1 MKQKF
6 NNGEMVNM
14 GKFIGILGIVVFLLI
29 AYLLSSDRKKID
41 WKLVGIGLSL
51 QGIFALLVL
60 KVPLGQKFFAFL
72 SKIID
77 KLLAFTVEGSSF
89 VFGNLMDTNSFGFI
103 FAFNVLPT
111 IIFFSALMGILY
123 HLGIMQFII
132 SIISKGLA
140 KLLGTSGAETTSA
153 VSNIFLSQNEAP
165 LIIKPYISKM
175 TKSELF
181 AVMVGGMATV
191 AGSVMA
197 GYVAMGVSASH
208 LLAASV
214 MAAPAGLVI
223 AKILIPETEEP
234 VTKGDF
240 KLETEKTATNII
252 EAASNGAIEGIQI
265 AINVGGLL
273 IAFVALIALVNYVLG
288 FVGGFFG
295 ADFLSLNW
303 IFGKLFSPIAFLMGI
318 PTQDISAAGN
328 LLGQKVVLNE
338 FVAYSNLS
346 PLIASKSLSPKTIVI
361 LTYALCGFANF
372 SSIAIQIGS
381 IGSLAPDRRK
391 DIAKLGMRAVLA
403 GSLSAFMTATIA
415 GLLF

>member
-1 MKQKF
+1 
-6 NNGEMVNM
+6 M

-346 PLIASKSLSPKTIVI
+346 PLIASKALSPKTIVI

-415 GLLF
+415 GILF

>member
-1 MKQKF
+1 
-6 NNGEMVNM
+6 M

-346 PLIASKSLSPKTIVI
+346 PLIASKALSPKTIVI

>member
-1 MKQKF
+1 
-6 NNGEMVNM
+6 M

-51 QGIFALLVL
+51 QAIFALLVL
-60 KVPLGQKFFAFL
+60 KVPLGQKFFGFL

-346 PLIASKSLSPKTIVI
+346 PLIASKALSPKTIVI

-415 GLLF
+415 GILF

>member
-1 MKQKF
+1 
-6 NNGEMVNM
+6 M

>member
-1 MKQKF
+1 
-6 NNGEMVNM
+6 M

-51 QGIFALLVL
+51 QAIFALLVL

-346 PLIASKSLSPKTIVI
+346 PLIASKALSPKTIVI

>member
-1 MKQKF
+1 MIMNKI
-6 NNGEMVNM
+6 
-14 GKFIGILGIVVFLLI
+14 IGILGLCIFLLI
-29 AYLLSSDRKKID
+29 AFIFSSDKKKIN
-41 WKLVGIGLSL
+41 WRLVAIGLGL
-51 QGIFALLVL
+51 QALFAVLVL

-72 SKIID
+72 GKIID
-77 KLLAFTVEGSSF
+77 KLLGFTIEGASF
-89 VFGNLMDTNSFGFI
+89 IFGGLINNHSIGFI
-103 FAFNVLPT
+103 FAFQVLPT

-123 HLGIMQFII
+123 HLGAMQIVI
-132 SIISKGLA
+132 SVISKGLA

-165 LIIKPYISKM
+165 LIIKPYLPKM
-175 TKSELF
+175 TRSELF

-197 GYVAMGVSASH
+197 GYVAMGVSATH

-223 AKILIPETEEP
+223 AKIMVPETGEP
-234 VTKGDF
+234 VTKGDI
-240 KLETEKTATNII
+240 KLSTEKTASNVI
-252 EAASNGAIEGIQI
+252 EAAANGALEGIQI

-273 IAFVALIALVNYVLG
+273 IAFVALIALLN
-288 FVGGFFG
+288 FIFSTIGGFFG
-295 ADFLSLNW
+295 ADYISLNW
-303 IFGKLFSPIAFLMGI
+303 LFGKLFSPIAYLMGV
-318 PTQDISAAGN
+318 PASDIATAGN

-338 FVAYSNLS
+338 FVAYGNLA
-346 PLIASKSLSPKTIVI
+346 PMIANKALNPKTIII

-381 IGSLAPDRRK
+381 IGSLAPEKRK
-391 DIAKLGMRAVLA
+391 DVAKLGLRAVLA

-415 GLLF
+415 GLLI